1 MHNAQI
7 AALSLCS
14 ILLIYRIAKNLVTKN
29 FVIWST
35 LTAAFATEKF
45 HLTKLRTK
53 FVTKPA
59 HAGKMRL
66 SETKLVQTE
75 GSTMLA

>member
-1 MHNAQI
+1 MDNSPFFNVA
-7 AALSLCS
+7 SPS
-14 ILLIYRIAKNLVTKN
+14 IIFSR
-29 FVIWST
+29 T
-35 LTAAFATEKF
+35 LTAAFANEKF

>member
-1 MHNAQI
+1 MHNAQF

-14 ILLIYRIAKNLVTKN
+14 ILLIYRIAKNFVTKN

-35 LTAAFATEKF
+35 LTATFATEKF

-59 HAGKMRL
+59 HAGIINN
-66 SETKLVQTE
+66 
-75 GSTMLA
+75 LA